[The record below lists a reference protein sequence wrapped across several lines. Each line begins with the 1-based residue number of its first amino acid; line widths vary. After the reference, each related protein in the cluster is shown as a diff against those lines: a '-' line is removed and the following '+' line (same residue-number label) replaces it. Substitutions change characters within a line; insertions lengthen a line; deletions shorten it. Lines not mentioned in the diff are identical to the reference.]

1 MVGTG
6 EAHLSH
12 LKSTPVSPGWLTG
25 VGPSSETADR
35 MDLSTVAC
43 ALLLIIILP
52 SEATLQRGGVRRYMS
67 TRPLDNQQC
76 AYTFVVPQAEGGCPY
91 QQDPPSQ
98 DFTND
103 IQQLREQVSQQ
114 GKIING
120 MASSIRASKGVASA
134 VQALENGKRVVE
146 DRLTY
151 LQMQMLKDEAN
162 RNAHRA
168 EMATLEK
175 TIMNQTLQYVQLYHM
190 YQELMAAYNKVNT
203 AMENQTATIEA
214 LMKTVGGLARDRE
227 DLTRQVARLK
237 KTGRHGSDRHG
248 GSRSSQTR
256 QAQVASEAVVR
267 IGDIEDIDDGVG
279 SRVSQVTQP
288 QPQPRPQP
296 KPQPK
301 LPKAKP
307 RHCADIQRAGKATS
321 GVYRIYLPDHHDN
334 PVPVY
339 CDMDTDPGGWTVIQK
354 RANGTVNFFRNWAA
368 YKSGFGDPRGDFWL
382 GLDNMH
388 LLTGRGGYKLQI
400 SLEDWNGIKAYA
412 EYNSFKVDSE
422 DNKYRLRLGKY
433 HGNSGDALTW
443 HNNMAFTTKDSDND
457 PFIGNCAGYQ
467 RGGWWYNACAHSNL
481 NGIYYPGGYYSSRY
495 QDAVYWAEWRGGS
508 YSLKTVMMKV
518 RPTGNQALT

>member
-1 MVGTG
+1 
-6 EAHLSH
+6 
-12 LKSTPVSPGWLTG
+12 
-25 VGPSSETADR
+25 
-35 MDLSTVAC
+35 MDLYLAAC
-43 ALLLIIILP
+43 VLLLLLIVP
-52 SEATLQRGGVRRYMS
+52 SEATRQHGGARRYMS

-91 QQDPPSQ
+91 QQDPAAN

-114 GKIING
+114 GKIISG
-120 MASSIRASKGVASA
+120 MATSIRASKGVATA

-190 YQELMAAYNKVNT
+190 YQELMTAYNKVNS

-214 LMKTVGGLARDRE
+214 LMKTVGGLARDKE
-227 DLTRQVARLK
+227 EVTRQLQRLK
-237 KTGRHGSDRHG
+237 KSGRHGGDRHG
-248 GSRSSQTR
+248 ARSTQNR

-267 IGDIEDIDDGVG
+267 IGDIEDIDDDVG
-279 SRVSQVTQP
+279 SNVGRVTQP
-288 QPQPRPQP
+288 QQKPQP

-307 RHCADIQRAGKATS
+307 RHCADIQRAGKTVS

-334 PVPVY
+334 PVPVF

-382 GLDNMH
+382 GLENMH
-388 LLTGRGGYKLQI
+388 LLTGRGGYKLQV
-400 SLEDWNGIKAYA
+400 SLQDWNGIVAYA
-412 EYNSFKVDSE
+412 EYNSFKVE
-422 DNKYRLRLGKY
+422 DEASKYRLRLGKY

-518 RPTGNQALT
+518 RPSGNQALT

>member
-1 MVGTG
+1 M
-6 EAHLSH
+6 EL
-12 LKSTPVSPGWLTG
+12 
-25 VGPSSETADR
+25 
-35 MDLSTVAC
+35 AC
-43 ALLLIIILP
+43 VVLLLTLVP
-52 SEATLQRGGVRRYMS
+52 SLATRQHSGVRRYMS
-67 TRPLDNQQC
+67 TRPLENQQC

-91 QQDPPSQ
+91 QQDPAQNDYS
-98 DFTND
+98 ND
-103 IQQLREQVSQQ
+103 IKQLREQVSQQ

-120 MASSIRASKGVASA
+120 MASAVRASKGVATA

-203 AMENQTATIEA
+203 AMENQTATIA
-214 LMKTVGGLARDRE
+214 TLTKLVGGLSRDKD
-227 DLTRQVARLK
+227 DLTRQLQDVTRRMK
-237 KTGRHGSDRHG
+237 KGGRHGDRHG
-248 GSRSSQTR
+248 DRGTGARR
-256 QAQVASEAVVR
+256 AQVASEAVVR
-267 IGDIEDIDDGVG
+267 IGDIEDVDDGGVEAVIN
-279 SRVSQVTQP
+279 RVTEKQP
-288 QPQPRPQP
+288 QPELKPQP

-307 RHCADIQRAGKATS
+307 RHCADIQRGGKSTS
-321 GVYRIYLPDHHDN
+321 GVYRIYLPDHEDA
-334 PVPVY
+334 PVPVW

-354 RANGTVNFFRNWAA
+354 RANGTVNFYRNWAA
-368 YKSGFGDPRGDFWL
+368 YRAGFGDPRGDFWL
-382 GLDNMH
+382 GLENMH
-388 LLTGRGGYKLQI
+388 RLTGRGGYKLQV
-400 SLEDWNGIKAYA
+400 SMEDWNGIVAYA
-412 EYNSFKVDSE
+412 EYNSFKIEGEES
-422 DNKYRLRLGKY
+422 KYRLRLGKY
-433 HGNSGDALTW
+433 HGNSGDAMTW